1 MATRI
6 DMPQLGL
13 TMEKGTI
20 LQWLKTEGEKL
31 EKGQPVVLIQTEK
44 VEYEVEAPAAGTLL
58 KVAAK
63 EGAELPVGGLMGIL
77 GQPGEDVSGLL
88 GTESREPG
96 AESREEATAMQ
107 SREPRAERREPAME
121 SHEPRAASREA
132 GEAAPVRAAG
142 ERVKISPVA
151 KKLAQD
157 HGIDIA
163 TLVGTGP
170 EGRIVRE
177 DVEQAIA
184 TKSREPRAASRA
196 WGPESREAGT
206 ESREPRAA
214 SREGREGFPESIPL
228 TGIRKA
234 IFDRMGQSWREA
246 ARVTL
251 FADADMSEIA
261 TLRREKGGEWER
273 RFGIKPSYS
282 DLIHMAVA
290 RALREEP
297 RINCRLDGQA
307 VRIRK
312 EVNLAFAVDLGE
324 GLVAAVIKDADR
336 KSLGDLAKA
345 ARDLAE
351 RARSGRLTP
360 DDMADG
366 TFTVTNLGVFG
377 VESFTP
383 IINPPQAGILGV
395 GKILEKPVVRG
406 TGIHIRPMMTLS
418 LVFDHRLID
427 GAPAAKFLAKVK
439 ELLEEPAW
447 MQ

>member
-20 LQWLKTEGEKL
+20 LQWLKAEGEKI

-44 VEYEVEAPAAGTLL
+44 VEYEVEAPAGGTLL
-58 KVAAK
+58 TVLAK
-63 EGAELPVGGLMGIL
+63 EGAELPVGGLMAIL

-88 GTESREPG
+88 RGAEGPEPLPASGQAGRAEPFDPSAGSGLRTGAAPSPPGRVPG
-96 AESREEATAMQ
+96 APSSEIA
-107 SREPRAERREPAME
+107 PPAR
-121 SHEPRAASREA
+121 S
-132 GEAAPVRAAG
+132 AG
-142 ERVKISPVA
+142 ERIKISPVA
-151 KKLAQD
+151 KKLAQE
-157 HGIDIA
+157 HGIDIG
-163 TLVGTGP
+163 TLTPSGP

-177 DVEQAIA
+177 DVERVIEA
-184 TKSREPRAASRA
+184 KSREPHPALRA
-196 WGPESREAGT
+196 GYPESRE
-206 ESREPRAA
+206 EPRVV
-214 SREGREGFPESIPL
+214 PESIPL
-228 TGIRKA
+228 SGIRKV

-251 FADADMSEIA
+251 FADADMTEVVR
-261 TLRREKGGEWER
+261 LRRAKGADWER

-282 DLIHMAVA
+282 DLIHMAVSK
-290 RALREEP
+290 ALREEP

-324 GLVAAVIKDADR
+324 GLVAAVIRDADK
-336 KSLGDLAKA
+336 KSLGDLTKA
-345 ARDLAE
+345 TRDLAD
-351 RARSGRLTP
+351 RARAGKLTP
-360 DDMADG
+360 DEMADG

-377 VESFTP
+377 VEYFTP

-395 GKILEKPVVRG
+395 GKILEKPVVLNG
-406 TGIHIRPMMTLS
+406 GIHVRSMMTLS

-427 GAPAAKFLAKVK
+427 GAPAAKYLAKVK
-439 ELLEEPAW
+439 DLLENPTW
-447 MQ
+447 VG

>member
-1 MATRI
+1 MATRL

-20 LQWLKTEGEKL
+20 LQWLTAEGAMVQ
-31 EKGQPVVLIQTEK
+31 KGQPVVLIQTEK
-44 VEYEVEAPAAGTLL
+44 VEYEVEAPATGTLL
-58 KVAAK
+58 KLVAK
-63 EGAELPVGGLMGIL
+63 EGTELPVGGLMGIL
-77 GQPGEDVSGLL
+77 GQPGEDVSNLL
-88 GTESREPG
+88 AGTPV
-96 AESREEATAMQ
+96 AVK
-107 SREPRAERREPAME
+107 
-121 SHEPRAASREA
+121 PRAAPSAA
-132 GEAAPVRAAG
+132 GRVPGESRAAEPVPGPQISRASG
-142 ERVKISPVA
+142 ERIKISPVA
-151 KKLAQD
+151 KKLAQE
-157 HGIDIA
+157 HGIDISA
-163 TLVGTGP
+163 LIATGP

-177 DVEQAIA
+177 DVERAIA
-184 TKSREPRAASRA
+184 SLGAPSAGYPLGVQAPSEPTTV
-196 WGPESREAGT
+196 PEM
-206 ESREPRAA
+206 
-214 SREGREGFPESIPL
+214 IPL
-228 TGIRKA
+228 SGIRKV

-251 FADADMSEIA
+251 FAEADMTELVR
-261 TLRREKGGEWER
+261 LRRARLADWER
-273 RFGIKPSYS
+273 QFGIKPSYS

-290 RALREEP
+290 RALREET

-324 GLVAAVIKDADR
+324 GLIAAVIRDADK

-345 ARDLAE
+345 ARELAD

-366 TFTVTNLGVFG
+366 TFTVTNLGTVG

-395 GKILEKPVVRG
+395 GKIMEKPVVLNG
-406 TGIHIRPMMTLS
+406 GIHIRSMMTLS

-427 GAPAAKFLAKVK
+427 GAPAARFLAKVK
-439 ELLEEPAW
+439 ELLDQPAW
-447 MQ
+447 IG

>member
-1 MATRI
+1 MATPI

-20 LQWLKTEGEKL
+20 LQWLKAEGEKL

-58 KVAAK
+58 KVVAK
-63 EGAELPVGGLMGIL
+63 EGEELPVGGLMGIL
-77 GQPGEDVSGLL
+77 GQPGEDVSALL
-88 GTESREPG
+88 AG
-96 AESREEATAMQ
+96 ATASGEPSTQ
-107 SREPRAERREPAME
+107 RVAESREPRAE
-121 SHEPRAASREA
+121 SRAGAV
-132 GEAAPVRAAG
+132 APVRAPG
-142 ERVKISPVA
+142 ERIKISPVA
-151 KKLAQD
+151 KKLAQE

-163 TLVGTGP
+163 TLTGSGP

-177 DVEQAIA
+177 DVERAIA
-184 TKSREPRAASRA
+184 TKSREPHPALRA
-196 WGPESREAGT
+196 GYPESREQRG
-206 ESREPRAA
+206 AA
-214 SREGREGFPESIPL
+214 PEVIPL
-228 TGIRKA
+228 AGIRKV

-251 FADADMSEIA
+251 FADADMTEVVR
-261 TLRREKGGEWER
+261 LRQAKGAEWER
-273 RFGIKPSYS
+273 GFGIKPSYS

-290 RALREEP
+290 RALREAP
-297 RINCRLDGQA
+297 RINCRLDGQG

-324 GLVAAVIKDADR
+324 GLVTAVIRSADK
-336 KSLGDLAKA
+336 KSLGDLAKK

-351 RARSGRLTP
+351 RARSGRLAP

-366 TFTVTNLGVFG
+366 TFTVTNLGGLG

-395 GKILEKPVVRG
+395 GKILEKPVVLG
-406 TGIHIRPMMTLS
+406 GDIHIRSMMTLS

-439 ELLEEPAW
+439 ELLEQPEW
-447 MQ
+447 IG